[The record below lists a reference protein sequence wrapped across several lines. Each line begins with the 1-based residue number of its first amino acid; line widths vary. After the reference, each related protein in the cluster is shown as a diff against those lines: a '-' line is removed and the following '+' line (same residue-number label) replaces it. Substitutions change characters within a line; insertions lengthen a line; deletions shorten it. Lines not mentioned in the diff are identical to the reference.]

1 MSIQIYNTLTRTKE
15 PLETIEPGKVRMYV
29 CGPTVY
35 NKAHIGHAM
44 SALVFD
50 IIRRY
55 LEYRGFNVQFAMNF
69 TDVDDKIIRRANEM
83 GMDPFALA
91 EGYIQDFQKNMA
103 DLNIKPASFNPRA
116 SKEID
121 QIIAIVQGL
130 IDKGAA
136 YPLEGDVYFRV
147 RNDPNYGKLS
157 GRNLDDMRAGVRKEA
172 DDRKEDP
179 MDFAL
184 WKSAKPG
191 EPAWDSPWGP
201 GRPGWHIE
209 CSAMNYHYFGDS
221 IDIHGGGNDLIFP
234 HHENEIAQSELFTGK
249 PFARYWVHNGMLQLR
264 GEKMSKSIGNIISI
278 DEFLSHHSADSFR
291 YLILNS
297 AYRNPIV
304 FNEDVLLQAEKA
316 LDRIRFAFHPA
327 AEGAKGASE
336 DVKQALSQQIAATRN
351 GFESSMDDDFNS
363 AGALGYI
370 FELIR
375 VINYSRD
382 EGATQAELQPAQDLL
397 LELTSVLGLT
407 LDVKSEKQQ
416 SAEAD
421 PFVQL
426 LVDLRLEL
434 RKQKNWGLAD
444 QIRNQLSE
452 KGVVLEDT
460 KDGTTW
466 RWDRKN

>member
-55 LEYRGFNVQFAMNF
+55 LEYRGFDVQFAMNF

-209 CSAMNYHYFGDS
+209 CSAMNYHY
-221 IDIHGGGNDLIFP
+221 
-234 HHENEIAQSELFTGK
+234 
-249 PFARYWVHNGMLQLR
+249 
-264 GEKMSKSIGNIISI
+264 
-278 DEFLSHHSADSFR
+278 
-291 YLILNS
+291 
-297 AYRNPIV
+297 
-304 FNEDVLLQAEKA
+304 
-316 LDRIRFAFHPA
+316 
-327 AEGAKGASE
+327 
-336 DVKQALSQQIAATRN
+336 
-351 GFESSMDDDFNS
+351 
-363 AGALGYI
+363 
-370 FELIR
+370 
-375 VINYSRD
+375 
-382 EGATQAELQPAQDLL
+382 
-397 LELTSVLGLT
+397 
-407 LDVKSEKQQ
+407 
-416 SAEAD
+416 
-421 PFVQL
+421 
-426 LVDLRLEL
+426 
-434 RKQKNWGLAD
+434 
-444 QIRNQLSE
+444 
-452 KGVVLEDT
+452 
-460 KDGTTW
+460 
-466 RWDRKN
+466 

>member
-55 LEYRGFNVQFAMNF
+55 LEYRGFDVQFAMNF